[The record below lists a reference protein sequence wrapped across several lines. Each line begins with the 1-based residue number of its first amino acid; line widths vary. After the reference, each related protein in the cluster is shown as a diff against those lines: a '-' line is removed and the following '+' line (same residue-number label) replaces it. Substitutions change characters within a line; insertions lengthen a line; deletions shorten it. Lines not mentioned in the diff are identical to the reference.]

1 MKVNNFFNIFAKFAD
16 KYLFYKSKE
25 SEPIM
30 NGVLSA
36 SKLMKASQ
44 VRRLCAE
51 VRSNREQLFK
61 ESEKRKRKL
70 YEMNRKVSNR
80 REVS

>member
-1 MKVNNFFNIFAKFAD
+1 
-16 KYLFYKSKE
+16 
-25 SEPIM
+25 M

-44 VRRLCAE
+44 VRKQCAE
-51 VRSNREQLFK
+51 MRNNPVLLMAMELEAKQ
-61 ESEKRKRKL
+61 KL
-70 YEMNRKVSNR
+70 SEMNRKVSSR

>member
-1 MKVNNFFNIFAKFAD
+1 
-16 KYLFYKSKE
+16 
-25 SEPIM
+25 M

-44 VRRLCAE
+44 VRKQCAKMRNNPQMLLAVE
-51 VRSNREQLFK
+51 LEA
-61 ESEKRKRKL
+61 KRYI
-70 YEMNRKVSNR
+70 YEMNRKVRTR